1 MRASSS
7 VGARPNRKA
16 GGRGVPWKRGG
27 RASADLQTGR
37 EPRAARPTPLGCRA
51 AEAREQLPGPADIA
65 RSLRVGFC
73 PASCVLGVPLAGGV
87 WRVCVSRTRRM
98 PPGEQ
103 GSEGAGV
110 VGVPLPSGVWWVCVS
125 RTRRMPPGAGERG
138 RRRGGRAARQR
149 RVAGSG
155 ASHPQDAAREHGS
168 QGAGVLGVPL
178 AAACGG
184 FGCLAPAGCR
194 RGAGEQGS
202 GGAGVQACRS
212 PAACGGFGCLAPAA
226 CRQGAG
232 WSGHWLSAR
241 AAARGVRRTSAD
253 RARRSVRGPR
263 RPGSRCPR

>member
-65 RSLRVGFC
+65 RSLRVGFAQLGGAWL
-73 PASCVLGVPLAGGV
+73 PAFWAAARRRRVVGVRASHPQDAA
-87 WRVCVSRTRRM
+87 R
-98 PPGEQ
+98 EQ

-125 RTRRMPPGAGERG
+125 RTRRMPPGSQGARAPGSRGAGEQGSRG
-138 RRRGGRAARQR
+138 AGAQACRRAARRR
-149 RVAGSG
+149 RVAGSR
-155 ASHPQDAAREHGS
+155 ASHPQDAA
-168 QGAGVLGVPL
+168 
-178 AAACGG
+178 
-184 FGCLAPAGCR
+184 
-194 RGAGEQGS
+194 GEQG
-202 GGAGVQACRS
+202 RH
-212 PAACGGFGCLAPAA
+212 

-232 WSGHWLSAR
+232 WSGHGVSAR
-241 AAARGVRRTSAD
+241 AAARGVR
-253 RARRSVRGPR
+253 
-263 RPGSRCPR
+263 